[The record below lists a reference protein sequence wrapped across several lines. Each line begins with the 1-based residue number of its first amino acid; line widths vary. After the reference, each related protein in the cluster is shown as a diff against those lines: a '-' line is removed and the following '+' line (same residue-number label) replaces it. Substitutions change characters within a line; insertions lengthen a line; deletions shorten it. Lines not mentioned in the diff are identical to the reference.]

1 MKAYWKI
8 TSTIPITL
16 SVLFLFIKNQ
26 DNVFAAPPRLHLCRP
41 EQRDALVK
49 LKNELEVFISPF
61 GYNCYVN
68 GTIVTPHPKTVSWEI
83 NNDCCTWEGITCNP
97 ESGEVIKLDLSC
109 SYLRGQLHSNI
120 SLHSLTALDLSSND
134 FNGQIMSS
142 LGNLS
147 LLTSL
152 DLSYNRFSGQIPSSI
167 GNLSH
172 LTSLD
177 FSDNQLSG
185 PVNFTTFS
193 HLKSLYY
200 LHLSNLNTTTTV
212 DLSYIMSC
220 FKSLYLLDLSGNHV
234 SVTNKSS
241 ATYDLVMQP
250 IQSLLLSDCG
260 IIEFPE
266 LVKTKQLLTDLD
278 VSKNKLKGKVPS
290 WLWTLPYLRH
300 VDLSN
305 NNLINFERS
314 PRSGPSLMMAAL
326 LVSNNN
332 FTGNIPS
339 FICELPSLR
348 TLDLSNNNFDGVIP
362 SCMANLRRTLSDLNL
377 AQNRLHGGLPEYIL
391 KYLRSFDVGHN
402 QLTGKLPRAL
412 IHSTYLEV
420 LNVGNNVINDT
431 FPFWLSSLPNLK
443 VLVLRSNL
451 FHGPILLQAP
461 FPKLQIID
469 VSHNHFNGALPSD
482 YFVKWSAMSSLATNE
497 DKLSRKYMGDVY
509 YYDSLVLMNKG
520 VVMELVRIFKIYT
533 ALDFSRNKLE
543 GKIPKSIGLLEELH
557 VLNLSNNA
565 FTGHIPSSMGNLSAL
580 ESLDVSQNQLSGE
593 IPQELGSLSYLA
605 YMNFSHNQLEG
616 LVPGGTQFRRQNCSS
631 FEDNKGLFGPSLDED
646 CRDIHTPASHKQYET
661 TESDEEVLNWIA
673 AVIGAVPGVLL
684 GLTIGYILVSYRPE
698 WFVNPCVRKKHKHRR
713 RSNATH

>member
-1 MKAYWKI
+1 MKAYWNI
-8 TSTIPITL
+8 TKSTIPVTL
-16 SVLFLFIKNQ
+16 SVIFLFINNQ
-26 DNVFAAPPRLHLCRP
+26 ENVFAAPPRPHLCRP

-68 GTIVTPHPKTVSWEI
+68 GTILTPHPKTVSWEI
-83 NNDCCTWEGITCNP
+83 NNDGCTWEGITCNP
-97 ESGEVIKLDLSC
+97 D
-109 SYLRGQLHSNI
+109 
-120 SLHSLTALDLSSND
+120 LHSLTALDLSSND

-177 FSDNQLSG
+177 LSDNQLSG
-185 PVNFTTFS
+185 QLPSWIGNLS
-193 HLKSLYY
+193 HLTQLD
-200 LHLSNLNTTTTV
+200 LSSNNFSGQIPSTIGKLSHPTFLVLSSNQFVGQIPSSFGNLNRL
-212 DLSYIMSC
+212 LSLVLDSNMLTGNFPIALLNMTI
-220 FKSLYLLDLSGNHV
+220 LYLLDLSGNH
-234 SVTNKSS
+234 
-241 ATYDLVMQP
+241 
-250 IQSLLLSDCG
+250 
-260 IIEFPE
+260 
-266 LVKTKQLLTDLD
+266 
-278 VSKNKLKGKVPS
+278 NKLKGQVPG

-339 FICELPSLR
+339 FICDLPSLR

-362 SCMANLRRTLSDLNL
+362 SCMANLRRTLTDLNL
-377 AQNRLHGGLPEYIL
+377 GQNRLHGGLPEYIF

-420 LNVGNNVINDT
+420 LNFLYYALTYSTDRYY
-431 FPFWLSSLPNLK
+431 FK
-443 VLVLRSNL
+443 
-451 FHGPILLQAP
+451 
-461 FPKLQIID
+461 
-469 VSHNHFNGALPSD
+469 LPSLSCKSST
-482 YFVKWSAMSSLATNE
+482 YRITTSTELCRQTTFVKWSAMSSLSTNE
-497 DKLSRKYMGDVY
+497 DKLNRKYMGDVY
-509 YYDSLVLMNKG
+509 SYDSLVLMDKG
-520 VVMELVRIFKIYT
+520 VVMELVRILKIYT

-543 GKIPKSIGLLEELH
+543 GKIPRSIGLLKELH

-565 FTGHIPSSMGNLSAL
+565 FTGHIPSSMGNLRAL

-605 YMNFSHNQLEG
+605 YMNFSHNQLAG

-631 FEDNKGLFGPSLDED
+631 FEGNKGLFGPSLDED
-646 CRDIHTPASHKQYET
+646 CRDNIHTPASHKQYET
-661 TESDEEVLNWIA
+661 TEESDEEVLSWIA
-673 AVIGAVPGVLL
+673 AVIGAVPGVIL